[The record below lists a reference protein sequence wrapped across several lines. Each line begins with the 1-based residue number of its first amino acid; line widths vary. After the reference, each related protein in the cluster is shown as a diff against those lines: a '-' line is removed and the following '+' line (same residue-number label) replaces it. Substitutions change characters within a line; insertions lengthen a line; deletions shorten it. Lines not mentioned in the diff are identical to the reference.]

1 MVPVILR
8 TGIVPAYIIRGEES
22 LLFEVSRTEAE
33 SRDYSR
39 FDQFVEQLNIAKK
52 HGREKIAIAFYVEQN
67 KWIEIP
73 EVCEYIRH
81 MFKICPYLPYFL
93 YPDTKTGIA
102 LLRSSA
108 SSASGIDNDL
118 FRKAVAEAASAIEAY
133 GAQINDLTNAKRIIS
148 RYGMRYV

>member
-52 HGREKIAIAFYVEQN
+52 HGREKTAIAFYVEQA
-67 KWIEIP
+67 KWSEIP
-73 EVCEYIRH
+73 EVREYIRH
-81 MFKICPYLPYFL
+81 MFKACPYLIYFL
-93 YPDTKTGIA
+93 YPDTQAGVA
-102 LLRSSA
+102 LLRSLTSTA
-108 SSASGIDNDL
+108 TGANNDL

-133 GAQINDLTNAKRIIS
+133 GAKINDLQNAKRIIS